1 MKSARVIAVA
11 NQKGGVGKT
20 TTAVNVSA
28 SLAAAEKKV
37 LLIDSDPQGNST
49 SGVGLDRSS
58 IEYSIYDYFTG
69 EKALAEI
76 ALPSA
81 VPHLMVVPS
90 RVELFGAEVELV
102 AREGRE
108 TVLKDGVA
116 TLLSTY
122 DYIIIDCPPALGL
135 LTINALTAADSV
147 LIPVQCEYYALEGL
161 SQLLNTLDL
170 VRESLNP
177 ALEIEGILLTM
188 HDQRNNLSRQVEDEI
203 RKHFGEKVYHTM
215 IPRNVSL
222 SEAPSFGKPIIM
234 YDIRSKGAQSY
245 LSLAREVL
253 EHV

>member
-1 MKSARVIAVA
+1 MSRAKVIAVA

-20 TTAVNVSA
+20 TTAINMSA

-49 SGVGLDRSS
+49 SGVGLDRGTLLH
-58 IEYSIYDYFTG
+58 SIYDFYSG
-69 EKALAEI
+69 AASLADIIVPTAFPNLSI
-76 ALPSA
+76 APST
-81 VPHLMVVPS
+81 
-90 RVELFGAEVELV
+90 VELFGAEVELV
-102 AREGRE
+102 GRAGRE
-108 TVLKDGVA
+108 TVLKEGLEDILG
-116 TLLSTY
+116 SY
-122 DYIIIDCPPALGL
+122 DYIVIDCPPALGL
-135 LTINALTAADSV
+135 LTINALTAARSV

-161 SQLLNTLDL
+161 TQLLNTLGL

-177 ALEIEGILLTM
+177 GLEIEGILLTM
-188 HDQRNNLSRQVEDEI
+188 HDMRNNLSRQVEGEI
-203 RKHFGEKVYHTM
+203 RGHFKDKVYHTN

-253 EHV
+253 DHV